1 MHTLL
6 RYIRSWFRPPP
17 SALALDT
24 NAHPLR
30 LRGAL
35 LLFTTDPADAGLTIP
50 GHAVSQLV
58 SGALPA
64 STEEG

>member
-17 SALALDT
+17 AAPVVGND
-24 NAHPLR
+24 ACHLR

-35 LLFTTDPADAGLTIP
+35 LLYTTDPADAGLVIP